1 MQLKSIYWK
10 QVFHLTL
17 IAKLCSKLLYART
30 EVWNR
35 KFDRRLIY
43 IYTPG
48 KLPFHAYKMY
58 TKFFL
63 TSLQSTNIGRLENW
77 RAKDSRDAKFTVF
90 FLERVTTSCDKQFWR
105 SFDFNVVPGFPD
117 RVTPVSLDCALLSF
131 TENVLVNSSR
141 LEGFFML
148 YGIIIII
155 YAGIISFV

>member
-17 IAKLCSKLLYART
+17 IAKLCSKLLRYART

-77 RAKDSRDAKFTVF
+77 RAKDSRNAKFTVF
-90 FLERVTTSCDKQFWR
+90 FLERVKTIVKTSCDKQFWR
-105 SFDFNVVPGFPD
+105 SLDFNVVPGFPD
-117 RVTPVSLDCALLSF
+117 RVTPVSLDFALLSF
-131 TENVLVNSSR
+131 TENFLVNSSR
-141 LEGFFML
+141 LG
-148 YGIIIII
+148 G
-155 YAGIISFV
+155 